1 MDKNKLIIA
10 LADLEYYLNQFRS
23 KMEVELND
31 LEEHITYVKQL
42 LEVK

>member
-42 LEVK
+42 LEAK